1 MVRARTSL
9 VVGALVGAGLLV
21 SMTRE
26 ARAGDPAADAFFQE
40 GKRLYAEGFIP
51 EACAKFEESY
61 RLDPLLGALL
71 NLANCREKE
80 GKLATAWSRWGEAVE
95 IAQRSKDSREGFAT
109 EHRKALEPRLPKLT
123 IEVRGDLA
131 GAGLELLR
139 DGAVVGAGAAGVA
152 VPIDPGEHVLEV
164 ARGDDVLFRQ
174 AFTAVEG
181 RGETVT
187 VDVAAVAAATPI
199 GRRAGAP
206 PAKTVK
212 AASEPASATSA
223 QLVAGFS
230 VGGVGIAAGIA
241 GFVMGG
247 LALER
252 KNFADQEENCNG
264 SKQCAPA
271 GLDAIADAETY
282 AHVSTGL
289 LVGAGVLFGTG
300 LVLVLTAPSD
310 AEGAALEDR
319 ASSEPALAVSM
330 MVLPGAAALE
340 LRGVFQ

>member
-1 MVRARTSL
+1 MVQSRVA
-9 VVGALVGAGLLV
+9 GALVAAVLLV
-21 SMTRE
+21 GAERE

-95 IAQRSKDSREGFAT
+95 IAQRSKDTREGFAS
-109 EHRKALEPRLPKLT
+109 EHRKGLESRLPKLT

-152 VPIDPGEHVLEV
+152 APIDPGEHVLEV

-174 AFTAVEG
+174 AFTAVEAK
-181 RGETVT
+181 GETVT
-187 VDVAAVAAATPI
+187 IDVAAVAAATPV

-206 PAKTVK
+206 APRSMK
-212 AASEPASATSA
+212 AASAPTSGVSP

-264 SKQCAPA
+264 SKQCAPS
-271 GLDAIADAETY
+271 GLDAITDAETF

-300 LVLVLTAPSD
+300 LVLVLTAPRD
-310 AEGAALEDR
+310 AEGAALEER
-319 ASSEPALAVSM
+319 ASLEPTISVAVAAF
-330 MVLPGAAALE
+330 PGAASVE
-340 LRGVFQ
+340 LRGVFR